1 MSNAKSSPEQERIRL
16 LEAQLAAQQNQIAQL
31 QRIINDLRAEIG
43 NLKSALAG
51 ARKTSATSSKP
62 PSSDIVKRT
71 PPAPSAS
78 PRKIGAQPGHPMH
91 ERAPFNPGEINGGVF
106 EHTLSCCPD
115 CRGPVSLSPGA
126 KIVVQ
131 QMDLAP
137 LPVRVEEH
145 RAGFYWCPKCQKH
158 HAAALPLQIE
168 KGGLCGPYLTT
179 LAAYLKGACHAS
191 FSTVRKFLRDVAGI
205 QVSRGHLAHLIAKV
219 STMLDGPYDEL
230 LKLLPAQRYVNVDE
244 TGHKENGDRPW
255 TWCFRAEL
263 FVLFKIEASRGSK
276 VLMEV
281 LGKEFDGVVGCDYF
295 SAYRKYMR
303 VCGVEIQFCLA
314 HLIRD
319 VKYLLELPDVK
330 TRAYGESLLSELRT
344 LFQVIHQRETLGA
357 TVFQAHLKQARERIL
372 SVAKTTVPEAK
383 EAQNMA
389 RRFEL
394 HGAAYFQFIT
404 TPGMEP
410 TNNLAEQAIR
420 FVVIDRVI
428 TQGTRGE
435 KGRRWCERIWSTLAT
450 CALQGTSA
458 FEYLHTTVLNYL
470 NGDKPPTLLS
480 RTA

>member
-1 MSNAKSSPEQERIRL
+1 MSEAKLSPEQERIRQ
-16 LEAQLAAQQNQIAQL
+16 LEALLAAQQNQIAEL
-31 QRIINDLRAEIG
+31 QRIIHDRHAEIG
-43 NLKSALAG
+43 NLKSALA
-51 ARKTSATSSKP
+51 AALKTSTTSSKP
-62 PSSDIVKRT
+62 PSSDIVKRKR
-71 PPAPSAS
+71 PAPSAS
-78 PRKIGAQPGHPMH
+78 PRKIGGQPGHPMH
-91 ERAPFNPGEINGGVF
+91 ERAPFKPDEINGGVF

-115 CRGPVSLSPGA
+115 CQGPVSLSPGA

-145 RAGFYWCPKCQKH
+145 RAGFYWCPKCAKH
-158 HAAALPLQIE
+158 HAAALPPQIE

-179 LAAYLKGACHAS
+179 LVAYLKGACHAS
-191 FSTVRKFLRDVAGI
+191 FSTVRRFLRDVAGI
-205 QVSRGHLAHLIAKV
+205 KVSRGHLAHLIAKV

-230 LKLLPAQRYVNVDE
+230 LKLLPTQKVVNVDE
-244 TGHKENGDRPW
+244 TGHKENGKRPW

-319 VKYLLELPDVK
+319 VKYLRELPDVK
-330 TRAYGESLLSELRT
+330 TRAYGEMLLSELRT
-344 LFQVIHQRETLGA
+344 LFQIIHQRDEVSA
-357 TVFQAHLKQARERIL
+357 PKFQSQLKQARERIL
-372 SVAKTTVPEAK
+372 YVARTAVPEGK

-404 TPGMEP
+404 TPRMDP
-410 TNNLAEQAIR
+410 TNNIAEQAIR

-450 CALQGTSA
+450 CALQGVSA
-458 FEYLHTTVLNYL
+458 FQYLQQTVTRHL
-470 NGDKPPTLLS
+470 NGGKPLGLIPVS
-480 RTA
+480 P